1 VGAEA
6 ISVAEEIFRLDG
18 VDVRVLRSE
27 ITTRQAF
34 VLGPTVGKTVITYE
48 PEGKAAAE
56 IRQLAQEIAT
66 CLDSS
71 AAA

>member
-1 VGAEA
+1 MEA
-6 ISVAEEIFRLDG
+6 LSVAEEVFRIDG
-18 VDVRVLRSE
+18 VDVRVMRSE

-34 VLGPTVGKTVITYE
+34 VLAPTVGKSVITYE

-56 IRQLAQEIAT
+56 IRSLAEEIAK
-66 CLDSS
+66 CLQSN